1 MINFDEMLLGKIDG
15 IRRGGRATKPPR
27 IMTKCNF
34 AWAVGV
40 LMKVEMALM
49 RRSVQSRCVR
59 FFLFCRRELVP
70 MAQGIKR
77 KLSSNGFR

>member
-34 AWAVGV
+34 AWG
-40 LMKVEMALM
+40 
-49 RRSVQSRCVR
+49 R
-59 FFLFCRRELVP
+59 
-70 MAQGIKR
+70 IKNIT
-77 KLSSNGFR
+77 KISSSCDSAHQ